1 MFTIIIYVFKYL
13 QIVKKE
19 IIGLKGQF
27 YNNYDQR
34 RDIPSDGY
42 PNTVIGS
49 VTNIAIH
56 NYGSAQMSNKHNAG
70 SAKGR
75 FANAANMQDG
85 YFQGYYGKQ
94 QPQEFYG
101 KYEPEFGQPHKP
113 LNATDQKSPEFHHIK
128 ADYHHV
134 GNVKSELSHSK
145 LADFHHSKAS
155 APANFHQSHQ
165 NFYSPPSQQQ
175 QQPDKPMPEGHRLF
189 PQHGAVGSG
198 ATQAHQVPSI
208 QYPNQYY
215 PDFDAP
221 GMEQNYY
228 EQRAAAA
235 AGAQTNYYDGMYQ
248 PQPQIQPQQAQYDYG
263 AAPPAN
269 QLQQHEA
276 CDNYGAAYSQQYFE
290 GGVGMGQAN
299 AQLHATAAITNSHHG
314 GPHTAHGQMHSGQV
328 PQNFN
333 HPPHA
338 YHAAQHAANGLNGNA
353 VAIGHHLDNSNSS
366 SDFNFLSNLANDFA
380 PDYYQL
386 S

>member
-1 MFTIIIYVFKYL
+1 M
-13 QIVKKE
+13 
-19 IIGLKGQF
+19 KGQF
-27 YNNYDQR
+27 YNNYEQR
-34 RDIPSDGY
+34 RDIPSHDY

-56 NYGSAQMSNKHNAG
+56 NYGSAQMPTKHSAG

-75 FANAANMQDG
+75 FANAANIQDG

-101 KYEPEFGQPHKP
+101 KYDPEFGQPHKP
-113 LNATDQKSPEFHHIK
+113 LNSTDQKSPEFHHIK
-128 ADYHHV
+128 ADYHV
-134 GNVKSELSHSK
+134 GSVKSEINHSK
-145 LADFHHSKAS
+145 LVDFHHSKAS
-155 APANFHQSHQ
+155 PAANFHPSHQ
-165 NFYSPPSQQQ
+165 TFYSPPPQQQ
-175 QQPDKPMPEGHRLF
+175 QQPPEKPMPEGHRLF
-189 PQHGAVGSG
+189 TQHGGASG
-198 ATQAHQVPSI
+198 AANQAHQVPI

-215 PDFDAP
+215 PNEFDAP

-248 PQPQIQPQQAQYDYG
+248 PQPQIQAQQPQYDAYG
-263 AAPPAN
+263 ATPPGN

-276 CDNYGAAYSQQYFE
+276 CDNYAAYSQQYFE

-314 GPHTAHGQMHSGQV
+314 PHATHGQMHSGQV

-338 YHAAQHAANGLNGNA
+338 YHAAQQHANGLNGNA
-353 VAIGHHLDNSNSS
+353 VAMGHHLDNSNSS
-366 SDFNFLSNLANDFA
+366 SDFNFLSNLASDFGA
-380 PDYYQL
+380 DYYQL